1 MIQDIEQD
9 QVEDPIEDQYESL
22 WDSLP
27 EEMVLE
33 LDTEVLEMIDTW
45 MMSDSILYFAKP
57 DAHDRIVEDVSALF
71 ADACV
76 ACEVCDADDTEAID
90 EITVFVRDRL
100 PVYFTMDGTV
110 PPRSEQEHSSHLV
123 RSEQGPEFMEAIQS
137 NIEYLRGVPQPAQ
150 RTKEWYE
157 FRHGLMTASNV
168 YKALSGSES
177 QYNSLIYEKCRPIE
191 ESYIGG
197 GGGVGGEVDSGQRA
211 ESLQQLNPK
220 SAQGTVRSEDFGP
233 CTNTN
238 SPMHWG
244 QKYEPVTNMLYQA
257 TGVDVSEF
265 GCIRHRTY
273 PFLGASP
280 DGIVT
285 SQGSR
290 SSHYGRMVEI
300 KNIVNREITGVPLE
314 AYWVQMQLQMEVC
327 DLDECDFVETRI
339 CEFPDSLH
347 SDAFYAD
354 ESDRKRGVILYLLS
368 RTQMGSTPYYVY
380 MPLDLP
386 LDRAAIDAWIAHT
399 REEHAAEYTLFQTLY
414 WYLDEMSVVLVR
426 RNRPWFAAALP
437 ILARAWSTI
446 EHERIHGYEHRAPKR
461 REPAATAIASTNGS
475 VFGRGL
481 CVIKLDS
488 TSE

>member
-1 MIQDIEQD
+1 MG
-9 QVEDPIEDQYESL
+9 V
-22 WDSLP
+22 
-27 EEMVLE
+27 
-33 LDTEVLEMIDTW
+33 
-45 MMSDSILYFAKP
+45 
-57 DAHDRIVEDVSALF
+57 
-71 ADACV
+71 
-76 ACEVCDADDTEAID
+76 
-90 EITVFVRDRL
+90 VRR
-100 PVYFTMDGTV
+100 
-110 PPRSEQEHSSHLV
+110 
-123 RSEQGPEFMEAIQS
+123 
-137 NIEYLRGVPQPAQ
+137 
-150 RTKEWYE
+150 
-157 FRHGLMTASNV
+157 
-168 YKALSGSES
+168 
-177 QYNSLIYEKCRPIE
+177 
-191 ESYIGG
+191 
-197 GGGVGGEVDSGQRA
+197 GGGVGGEGDS
-211 ESLQQLNPK
+211 
-220 SAQGTVRSEDFGP
+220 GP

-290 SSHYGRMVEI
+290 YSRYGRMVEI

-347 SDAFYAD
+347 SLHSDAFYAD
-354 ESDRKRGVILYLLS
+354 TTKQRGVILYLLS

-386 LDRAAIDAWIAHT
+386 LDRAAVDAWIART
-399 REEHAAEYTLFQTLY
+399 REEHAAEYTWFQTLY

-461 REPAATAIASTNGS
+461 REPAASTTATANGS

>member
-1 MIQDIEQD
+1 
-9 QVEDPIEDQYESL
+9 
-22 WDSLP
+22 
-27 EEMVLE
+27 MVLE
-33 LDTEVLEMIDTW
+33 LDAEVLEMIDTW

-110 PPRSEQEHSSHLV
+110 PPRSEPSCSHLLDTNTIA
-123 RSEQGPEFMEAIQS
+123 AIQS

-197 GGGVGGEVDSGQRA
+197 GGGVGGEGDS
-211 ESLQQLNPK
+211 
-220 SAQGTVRSEDFGP
+220 GP

-290 SSHYGRMVEI
+290 YSRYGRMVEI

-347 SDAFYAD
+347 SLHSDAFYAD
-354 ESDRKRGVILYLLS
+354 TTKQRGVILYLLS

-386 LDRAAIDAWIAHT
+386 LDRAAVDAWIART
-399 REEHAAEYTLFQTLY
+399 REEHAAEYTWFQTLY

-461 REPAATAIASTNGS
+461 RDTGVGS
-475 VFGRGL
+475 VGPSMGRGL
-481 CVIKLDS
+481 CVIKLGALD
-488 TSE
+488 E

>member
-9 QVEDPIEDQYESL
+9 QVEDQYESL

-33 LDTEVLEMIDTW
+33 LDAEVLEMIDTW

-110 PPRSEQEHSSHLV
+110 PPRSERSSHPSGSEHEHSSHLV
-123 RSEQGPEFMEAIQS
+123 RSEQGPKFMEAIQS

-197 GGGVGGEVDSGQRA
+197 GGEGDQ
-211 ESLQQLNPK
+211 
-220 SAQGTVRSEDFGP
+220 GP

-290 SSHYGRMVEI
+290 YSRYGRMVEI

-339 CEFPDSLH
+339 CEYPDSLHSLH

-386 LDRAAIDAWIAHT
+386 LDRAAVDAWIART
-399 REEHAAEYTLFQTLY
+399 REEHAAEYTWFQTLY

-461 REPAATAIASTNGS
+461 RDTGVGS
-475 VFGRGL
+475 VGTSMGRGL
-481 CVIKLDS
+481 CVIKLGALD
-488 TSE
+488 E

>member
-9 QVEDPIEDQYESL
+9 QVEDQYESL
-22 WDSLP
+22 WDSTP

-33 LDTEVLEMIDTW
+33 LDAEVLEMIDTW

-110 PPRSEQEHSSHLV
+110 PPRSEPSCSHLLDKTTRGTV
-123 RSEQGPEFMEAIQS
+123 ADRYPWGMKPVTQCRLPNTIAAIQS

-197 GGGVGGEVDSGQRA
+197 GGEGDQ
-211 ESLQQLNPK
+211 
-220 SAQGTVRSEDFGP
+220 GP

-290 SSHYGRMVEI
+290 YSRYGRMVEI

-339 CEFPDSLH
+339 CEFPDA
-347 SDAFYAD
+347 DAFFQYQD
-354 ESDRKRGVILYLLS
+354 TESDRKRGVILYLLS

-386 LDRAAIDAWIAHT
+386 LDRAAVDAWIART
-399 REEHAAEYTLFQTLY
+399 REEHAAEYTWFQTLY

-437 ILARAWSTI
+437 ILARVWSTI

-461 REPAATAIASTNGS
+461 RDTGVGS
-475 VFGRGL
+475 VGPSMGRGL
-481 CVIKLDS
+481 CVIKLGALD
-488 TSE
+488 E

>member
-1 MIQDIEQD
+1 MSHEHD
-9 QVEDPIEDQYESL
+9 QSDDQYESL
-22 WDSLP
+22 WDSTP
-27 EEMVLE
+27 EELVLE
-33 LDTEVLEMIDTW
+33 LDAEVLEMMDTW
-45 MMSDSILYFAKP
+45 THSDAALYFAKP
-57 DAHDRIVEDVSALF
+57 DVHDRIVEDVSALF
-71 ADACV
+71 VDACV
-76 ACEVCDADDTEAID
+76 ACDVCDADDTAAID
-90 EITVFVRDRL
+90 EIVVFVRDRL
-100 PVYFTMDGTV
+100 QVYFTMDGAV
-110 PPRSEQEHSSHLV
+110 PRRSELGSHPQG
-123 RSEQGPEFMEAIQS
+123 SELGPGSESVSEPGLNIEAIKS

-177 QYNSLIYEKCRPIE
+177 QYNSLIYEKCQPIQE
-191 ESYIGG
+191 LYMGQRSSGG
-197 GGGVGGEVDSGQRA
+197 GGCGGQGPKDPTTKFVENSGEGDS
-211 ESLQQLNPK
+211 
-220 SAQGTVRSEDFGP
+220 GP

-257 TGVDVSEF
+257 VGQVEVSEF

-285 SQGSR
+285 STDSSR
-290 SSHYGRMVEI
+290 YGRMVEI
-300 KNIVNREITGVPLE
+300 KNIVNREITGIPLE

-339 CEFPDSLH
+339 CEYPDSD
-347 SDAFYAD
+347 SFYAD
-354 ESDRKRGVILYLLS
+354 DASTTSRKRGVILYLLS
-368 RTQMGSTPYYVY
+368 RTQLGSTPYYVY
-380 MPLDLP
+380 MPLNLP
-386 LDRAAIDAWIAHT
+386 LDRAAVDAWIART
-399 REEHAAEYTLFQTLY
+399 CEEHAAEYSWFQTLY

-426 RNRPWFAAALP
+426 RNRAWFAAALP

-461 REPAATAIASTNGS
+461 RDTNTARGPEGS
-475 VFGRGL
+475 GI
-481 CVIKLDS
+481 CVIKLDYDV
-488 TSE
+488 